1 MDGISLQE
9 SNLGSEYLLGCEIQ
23 QNMKWNIQYS
33 VLKKKL
39 KKRLAGVY
47 MLRNVVPYTTLKQIC
62 EGWFSSVLVYCLPL
76 FGGGSKDD
84 IGDLQVI
91 QNQVVRLITKSSRL
105 ENRETMF
112 DQVGWLTVYQL
123 IRYHTILTIYRIRK
137 SGEPENLFKY
147 LCLDNR
153 NGNIIIPQS
162 SLTLYRNS
170 FIYRG
175 IIDWNNIPK
184 PTRSLEKIGHFK
196 KALKMFIFM
205 NTNKFQ

>member
-1 MDGISLQE
+1 MFPAQHLSRYARV
-9 SNLGSEYLLGCEIQ
+9 GSAVSWFTAYHCLEAEPR
-23 QNMKWNIQYS
+23 
-33 VLKKKL
+33 V
-39 KKRLAGVY
+39 
-47 MLRNVVPYTTLKQIC
+47 TL
-62 EGWFSSVLVYCLPL
+62 
-76 FGGGSKDD
+76 
-84 IGDLQVI
+84 GDLQVI

-112 DQVGWLTVYQL
+112 DQVGWLTVFQL

-184 PTRSLEKIGHFK
+184 PTRSLEKIGHFNNNSHNIK
-196 KALKMFIFM
+196 TAFKGILAELEYQQCVKLQCIAF
-205 NTNKFQ
+205 